1 MSAHAAFFALL
12 LTASATLPVAV
23 PAQERLVPAEQVRY
37 DYAQVLNVRPVYQ
50 TVNVGVRERQCTDLR
65 LRSRPECREV
75 QAPAEFR
82 RVIAYDVEY
91 SYRGDKFRSR
101 LAQDPGRRLRIRV
114 GITPMVGSEIP

>member
-1 MSAHAAFFALL
+1 MRAAFPSLLVPALAL
-12 LTASATLPVAV
+12 AV
-23 PAQERLVPAEQVRY
+23 LSSGISAQERLVPAEQVRY

-50 TVNVGVRERQCTDLR
+50 TVTVGARERQCTDLR
-65 LRSRPECREV
+65 LRSRSECREV

-101 LAQDPGRRLRIRV
+101 LAEDPGRRLRIRV
-114 GITPMVGSEIP
+114 GVTPMVASEIP